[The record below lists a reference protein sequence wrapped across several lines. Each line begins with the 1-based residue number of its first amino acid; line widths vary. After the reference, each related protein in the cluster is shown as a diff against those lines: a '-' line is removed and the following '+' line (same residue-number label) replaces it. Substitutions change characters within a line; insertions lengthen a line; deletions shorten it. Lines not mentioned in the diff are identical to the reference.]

1 MKIHELILFYWKL
14 LVLGIW
20 LWNAGCNWIFVT
32 TQLRNRWMLGK
43 AEGRR
48 RGATEDKMVGW
59 HHWHNGHEFEQT
71 PGDSEGQ
78 GSLACCSPLG
88 YEKLDTTER
97 LNNNNKGTDG
107 AAAHQH
113 SMKMCLKSVPSSAGW
128 AAGAV
133 NTTVKT
139 EVPAQSKIS
148 RRYFHFSYS
157 DKLCYAITHFIIIF

>member
-1 MKIHELILFYWKL
+1 MFKS
-14 LVLGIW
+14 
-20 LWNAGCNWIFVT
+20 A
-32 TQLRNRWMLGK
+32 QQ
-43 AEGRR
+43 
-48 RGATEDKMVGW
+48 
-59 HHWHNGHEFEQT
+59 QT

-107 AAAHQH
+107 AATHQH
-113 SMKMCLKSVPSSAGW
+113 SMKMCFKSVPSSAGW

-148 RRYFHFSYS
+148 R
-157 DKLCYAITHFIIIF
+157 